1 MWAMKLLRSRR
12 WRLFGLCVLLV
23 AAGCAGVRPVPL
35 EDGEALSLALV
46 QAGNV
51 MSFVPAQIFVSREWC
66 HNLLPEPRNGPVQG
80 EYTIGLAILIAEN
93 RGTTPLEI
101 PWWSCANWDIVLEP
115 ENGEARFFPLHG
127 NRRVDS
133 PHPID
138 RHVVSMTLAPG
149 EKAAFVVG
157 LDDCGPYEARWGKCR
172 YPPCKMRVE
181 YRDRKKIVRSND
193 LLVRWREKT
202 HPDTL
207 PNAFRPLEPSDGTEG
222 EPEEIEVEI
231 F

>member
-1 MWAMKLLRSRR
+1 M
-12 WRLFGLCVLLV
+12 FGLCVLLV
-23 AAGCAGVRPVPL
+23 AAGCASVRPVPP
-35 EDGEALSLALV
+35 EDGEALSLTLV

-51 MSFVPAQIFVSREWC
+51 MSFVPAQIFVSRACC
-66 HNLLPEPRNGPVQG
+66 HNLLPEPQNGPAEG

-93 RGTTPLEI
+93 RGETPLEL
-101 PWWSCANWDIVLEP
+101 PWWSYRNWDIVLEP
-115 ENGEARFFPLHG
+115 EDGEARFFPLHG
-127 NRRVDS
+127 NRRVES
-133 PHPID
+133 PID
-138 RHVVSMTLAPG
+138 GHVFSMTLAPG

-157 LDDCGPYEARWGKCR
+157 LDDCGPYEVRWGKCR

-193 LLVRWREKT
+193 LLVRWRETT

-222 EPEEIEVEI
+222 EWEELEVEI